1 MISAEAWMERLRQDC
16 GVCAGSHVLAAV
28 SGGADS
34 TALLCF
40 FCEIR
45 EKYPLEISCAH
56 VEHGIRGAQSLADME
71 FVRELCRQKNVPFY
85 STHADVPDYAKAHGC
100 GIEDAAR
107 TLRYAF
113 LNETAKKIGAD
124 AIALAHHRRDQ
135 AETVLLHA
143 ARGSDMRG
151 LCAMRMRRGT
161 FIRPFLYETP
171 ENIRAYLNQI
181 GQAWREDETNACEDY
196 ARNRVRLT
204 ALPALEA
211 ACPGAE
217 GALARLASAA
227 QRDEDYFS
235 LQLDALVGKPL
246 LLTDGACLP
255 REGLS
260 GLHPALV
267 GRAFIRLAEAAD
279 VPAQSAQTMER
290 LLGCLMREKRC
301 VVNLIGGGHAEFGA
315 RYVCFLRKS
324 EIAETPLAQSG
335 MTRTPFGIFAVRKAE
350 DGEFGD
356 GVTAQTMDARELEGA
371 VIAPWRTEDSMTPF
385 GAQNPVRMK
394 KLLEGVEHG
403 LRRSVPVLRR
413 KSTLLWMPGVRPA
426 EICRG
431 RESGERMLVSFEN
444 RFAGCF
450 SINGKYTKQN
460 PGAKTDE

>member
-1 MISAEAWMERLRQDC
+1 M
-16 GVCAGSHVLAAV
+16 
-28 SGGADS
+28 
-34 TALLCF
+34 
-40 FCEIR
+40 
-45 EKYPLEISCAH
+45 
-56 VEHGIRGAQSLADME
+56 
-71 FVRELCRQKNVPFY
+71 
-85 STHADVPDYAKAHGC
+85 
-100 GIEDAAR
+100 
-107 TLRYAF
+107 RYA
-113 LNETAKKIGAD
+113 D
-124 AIALAHHRRDQ
+124 ASGR
-135 AETVLLHA
+135 
-143 ARGSDMRG
+143 
-151 LCAMRMRRGT
+151 
-161 FIRPFLYETP
+161 FIRPFLNETP

-246 LLTDGACLP
+246 LLADGACLP
-255 REGLS
+255 REKLT

-267 GRAFIRLAEAAD
+267 SRAFIRLAEAAD
-279 VPAQSAQTMER
+279 MPAQSAQTMER

-315 RYVCFLRKS
+315 RYVCFLRES

-385 GAQNPVRMK
+385 GGQSPVRMK

-413 KSTLLWMPGVRPA
+413 GSTLLWMPGVRPA

-431 RESGERMLVSFEN
+431 RGSGERMLVSFEN

-460 PGAKTDE
+460 QGAKTDE